1 MMMMMKM
8 MMMMMMM
15 MMTKYNSAALTN
27 QIYLAV
33 SASIDMLNTWEPRW
47 WRWWWWWRRW
57 RWWWCKPYVLCNS
70 VPPHLPEL
78 LDYAHPWMRMLS
90 LMLGYGMIR
99 WKYCEI
105 LKDVKWKHKYSK
117 PLFRNFVP
125 AIPFH
130 SHTWSAFCF
139 PTRDSYQ
146 SCHKGQPESV
156 TQFALDRRTEP
167 HKAFAHHLCAIILKT
182 FRAKEMFYMS
192 EHSTSRHTCYYDEKH
207 YHDDFTLHSGKSD
220 SDKDVHYILFGRP
233 CWAMIVII

>member
-1 MMMMMKM
+1 MMMMIMIMK
-8 MMMMMMM
+8 MM

-167 HKAFAHHLCAIILKT
+167 HKAFAHHLCAIVLKT
-182 FRAKEMFYMS
+182 FRAKEMF
-192 EHSTSRHTCYYDEKH
+192 TCQSILHQDIRAIMIK
-207 YHDDFTLHSGKSD
+207 TLSWWF
-220 SDKDVHYILFGRP
+220 YLT
-233 CWAMIVII
+233 

>member
-47 WRWWWWWRRW
+47 WWWWRRW
-57 RWWWCKPYVLCNS
+57 RWWWCRPYVLCNS

-167 HKAFAHHLCAIILKT
+167 HKAFAHHLCAIILMT

-192 EHSTSRHTCYYDEKH
+192 ENSTSRHTCYYDEKH

>member
-1 MMMMMKM
+1 MMMMMK
-8 MMMMMMM
+8 MM

-47 WRWWWWWRRW
+47 WWWWRRW
-57 RWWWCKPYVLCNS
+57 RWWWCRPYVLCNS

-167 HKAFAHHLCAIILKT
+167 HKAFAHHLCAIVLKT

>member
-1 MMMMMKM
+1 MMMMMMK
-8 MMMMMMM
+8 MM

-33 SASIDMLNTWEPRW
+33 SASIDMLNTWKP
-47 WRWWWWWRRW
+47 RWWWWWRRW
-57 RWWWCKPYVLCNS
+57 RWWWCRPYVLCNS

-156 TQFALDRRTEP
+156 TQCDSVCTGQKNRTTQSFCTSLVCHRSEDFQS
-167 HKAFAHHLCAIILKT
+167 K
-182 FRAKEMFYMS
+182 RNVYMS
-192 EHSTSRHTCYYDEKH
+192 EHSTSRHTCYYDKN
-207 YHDDFTLHSGKSD
+207 TIMMILP
-220 SDKDVHYILFGRP
+220 YIVGSQ
-233 CWAMIVII
+233 IVTRMSITSCLGVPVEQW